1 MVGCRSWQ
9 VSPHRGSQT
18 WWIQMS
24 HLAQYFAMQHLLFF
38 FFFFLLCALI
48 NIQLLIVYKFLPSST
63 WICLAKKILELFEQ
77 TLRNKHRCH
86 LLFVCAMRSTL
97 RSVFTQFL
105 FVYLFIYLFI
115 FLLKMRNCFRISLDT
130 YQHSLERNICVSVSQ
145 ILTFLGWDG

>member
-1 MVGCRSWQ
+1 MQKLTSLSSSGFTNMVNTDVTFGTIFCHAAS
-9 VSPHRGSQT
+9 T
-18 WWIQMS
+18 
-24 HLAQYFAMQHLLFF
+24 FF
-38 FFFFLLCALI
+38 FFFVLCALI

-115 FLLKMRNCFRISLDT
+115 FLLKTRNCFRISLDT